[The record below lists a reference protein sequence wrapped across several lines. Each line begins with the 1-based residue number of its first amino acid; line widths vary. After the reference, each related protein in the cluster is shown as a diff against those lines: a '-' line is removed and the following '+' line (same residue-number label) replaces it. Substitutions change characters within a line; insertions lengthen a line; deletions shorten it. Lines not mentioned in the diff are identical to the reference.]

1 MQILSKNE
9 FSEMLEKRLLKWK
22 EKKKT
27 VINSFQNQQSSLYFF
42 HVQGQWTY
50 ENDAYFMKV

>member
-27 VINSFQNQQSSLYFF
+27 VINSFQNQQSSLYLF